1 MQYIAFIYKEDDNF
15 VAVVP
20 DLNYTSSFGSSF
32 EEAYQNIKEAAKLYA
47 EDLKKLPK
55 TRDLETLLKEKESF
69 IPDDA
74 IPQIL
79 EINVQKL
86 KRVNVM
92 FKTDILEIMQERVN
106 EYNGNRSAYIQD
118 LIVKDLESHQVYIE
132 H

>member
-1 MQYIAFIYKEDDNF
+1 MQYIAFIYKESNDF
-15 VAVVP
+15 IAIVP
-20 DLNYTSSFGSSF
+20 DLNYTSSYGNSF
-32 EEAYQNIKEAAKLYA
+32 EEAYKNIKEAAKLYA

-55 TRDLETLLKEKESF
+55 PRNLKTLLKEKESF
-69 IPDDA
+69 IPDNA

-92 FKTDILEIMQERVN
+92 FKTEVLEIMQKRVN

-118 LIVKDLESHQVYIE
+118 LVVKDLQNHRIYS
-132 H
+132 